1 MGDKIKGEITI
12 FKKIEEKERKWY
24 LIDAADKI
32 LGRIASRIALIL
44 MGKRKPFYS
53 PSVDVGDYVVV
64 INADKV
70 KLTGKKL
77 EKKIYYHHSFYPGG
91 LKEVPIK
98 KIMEERPEKIIYLAV
113 KRMLPKNKLGRKM
126 LKRLKIYR
134 GDKHPHIAQNPVKIN
149 PEEVL

>member
-1 MGDKIKGEITI
+1 MKGSITI

-24 LIDAADKI
+24 LIDAKDKI
-32 LGRIASRIALIL
+32 LGRLASRIALIL

-70 KLTGKKL
+70 KVTGKKF
-77 EKKIYYHHSFYPGG
+77 EKKIYYRPSFYPGG
-91 LKEVPIK
+91 LKEIPFK
-98 KIMEERPEKIIYLAV
+98 KMMEKKPENIIYLAV

-134 GDKHPHIAQNPVKIN
+134 GDTHPHIAQKPIKIN
-149 PEEVL
+149 LEEVL